1 MADVFG
7 VPSGPLTP
15 ALSHRRLCDNAKWAG
30 ARLRESG
37 KCLAAAMAMS
47 ITLALIGCHP
57 QQGATRPSSS
67 VRETPNVIEPPPS
80 QSNSRAE
87 AVAPISNTDACAT
100 RLHDLCEP
108 LLLYY
113 ATRHEIPARLEDLRQ
128 MPGFSELD
136 LRCPVSRLPYVYN
149 PVGIQTGDDQP
160 RLVIYDAAPSHSG
173 MRWAIAIVE
182 PKDPANALVA
192 KVVAVPEGRFT
203 FKSRP

>member
-1 MADVFG
+1 MG
-7 VPSGPLTP
+7 CQPQP
-15 ALSHRRLCDNAKWAG
+15 G
-30 ARLRESG
+30 AS
-37 KCLAAAMAMS
+37 
-47 ITLALIGCHP
+47 
-57 QQGATRPSSS
+57 RPSSAARDS
-67 VRETPNVIEPPPS
+67 GQVIEQP
-80 QSNSRAE
+80 QAQQGDSRAE

-128 MPGFSELD
+128 MPGFTELD

-192 KVVAVPEGRFT
+192 KVVAVPEGR
-203 FKSRP
+203 K

>member
-1 MADVFG
+1 MSDVVS
-7 VPSGPLTP
+7 VPRKQGQTSLPMPPLLLAMLVLLLAGCQQQQP
-15 ALSHRRLCDNAKWAG
+15 A
-30 ARLRESG
+30 
-37 KCLAAAMAMS
+37 
-47 ITLALIGCHP
+47 P
-57 QQGATRPSSS
+57 RPSSS
-67 VRETPNVIEPPPS
+67 ARDTGNVIEPPQS
-80 QSNSRAE
+80 QGDSRAE

-113 ATRHEIPARLEDLRQ
+113 VTRHELPARLEDLRQ
-128 MPGFSELD
+128 VPGFSELD

-203 FKSRP
+203 LGRGR

>member
-1 MADVFG
+1 MPPFF
-7 VPSGPLTP
+7 
-15 ALSHRRLCDNAKWAG
+15 
-30 ARLRESG
+30 
-37 KCLAAAMAMS
+37 LAM
-47 ITLALIGCHP
+47 LGLLLVGCQP
-57 QQGATRPSSS
+57 QRGTTRTASS
-67 VRETPNVIEPPPS
+67 VAEPANVIEPPQPEA
-80 QSNSRAE
+80 RAD

-128 MPGFSELD
+128 VAGFSELD
-136 LRCPVSRLPYVYN
+136 LRCPVSRLPYIYN
-149 PVGIQTGDDQP
+149 PVGIQSGDDQP

-192 KVVAVPEGRFT
+192 KVVAVPERRFT
-203 FKSRP
+203 VGRGW

>member
-1 MADVFG
+1 MAYVVG
-7 VPSGPLTP
+7 VPRKHGQTSLPMPPLF
-15 ALSHRRLCDNAKWAG
+15 
-30 ARLRESG
+30 
-37 KCLAAAMAMS
+37 LA
-47 ITLALIGCHP
+47 IVGLLLIGCQP
-57 QQGATRPSSS
+57 QQRATRTAPSPSSS
-67 VRETPNVIEPPPS
+67 SGQTIEPPQTQPDA
-80 QSNSRAE
+80 RAD
-87 AVAPISNTDACAT
+87 AVAPISNTDACAS

-113 ATRHEIPARLEDLRQ
+113 ATRHEIPPRLEDLRQ

-136 LRCPVSRLPYVYN
+136 LRCPVSRLPYIYN

-192 KVVAVPEGRFT
+192 KVVAVPERRFT

>member
-1 MADVFG
+1 MI
-7 VPSGPLTP
+7 SP
-15 ALSHRRLCDNAKWAG
+15 AQ
-30 ARLRESG
+30 
-37 KCLAAAMAMS
+37 
-47 ITLALIGCHP
+47 P
-57 QQGATRPSSS
+57 QGDA
-67 VRETPNVIEPPPS
+67 
-80 QSNSRAE
+80 RAE

-113 ATRHEIPARLEDLRQ
+113 ATRHEIPARLEELRQ
-128 MPGFSELD
+128 MPGFTELD

-203 FKSRP
+203 LGRGR